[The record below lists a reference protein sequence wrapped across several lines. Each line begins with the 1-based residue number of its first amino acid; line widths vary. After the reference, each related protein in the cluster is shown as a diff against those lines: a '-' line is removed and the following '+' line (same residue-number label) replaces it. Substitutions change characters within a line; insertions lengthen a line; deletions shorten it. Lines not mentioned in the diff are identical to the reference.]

1 MHIKQEINV
10 HDLRLLKKFYTGATS
25 VRCEVGWNKIK
36 WFIYLCEGLKGPIF
50 EPCSV
55 LLRNVDKLDI
65 R

>member
-1 MHIKQEINV
+1 M
-10 HDLRLLKKFYTGATS
+10 S

-36 WFIYLCEGLKGPIF
+36 WFIYLCEGLKGFIF
-50 EPCSV
+50 ESCLV